1 MTNKHCAEL
10 VKWRARPDV
19 SAAKMIAAVDGLLA
33 DLQKL
38 PGFISQTLYQ
48 GKDGLWVDLYF
59 WEAEEQAIAS
69 LGLMEGKASFS
80 ELMALIV
87 PDSVTIDL
95 MHRPG

>member
-10 VKWRARPDV
+10 VKWRSKPGASD
-19 SAAKMIAAVDGLLA
+19 AAMIAAVDGLLP

-59 WEAEEQAIAS
+59 WETEEQATAS
-69 LGLMEGKASFS
+69 LGLMEGKASFAK
-80 ELMALIV
+80 LMALID
-87 PDSVTIDL
+87 PDSVTIDNL
-95 MHRPG
+95 HRPG

>member
-10 VKWRARPDV
+10 VKWRSKPDV
-19 SAAKMIAAVDGLLA
+19 SAATMIAAVDRLLP

-59 WEAEEQAIAS
+59 WETEEQAIAS
-69 LGLMEGKASFS
+69 LGLMEGKTSFS
-80 ELMALIV
+80 ELMALIE